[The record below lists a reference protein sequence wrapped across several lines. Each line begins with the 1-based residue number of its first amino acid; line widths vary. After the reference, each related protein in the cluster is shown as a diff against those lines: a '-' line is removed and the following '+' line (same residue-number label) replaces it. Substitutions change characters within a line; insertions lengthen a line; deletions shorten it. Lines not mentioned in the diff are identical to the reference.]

1 MTDAKSIQKKMSEMQ
16 NSENISDLFGKLVSG
31 RKGYKAV
38 IEVSKPAP
46 KCSCGKVLEGTEKF
60 CPECG
65 NKTNFPEA
73 NK

>member
-1 MTDAKSIQKKMSEMQ
+1 MVDAKSMQKKMTEMQ
-16 NSENISDLFGKLVSG
+16 NSDSIADLFGKLVSG

-46 KCSCGKVLEGTEKF
+46 KCSCGKILEGTEKF

-65 NKTNFPEA
+65 AKTNFAE
-73 NK
+73 KK